1 MRRGSKGSVTNL
13 TAASARGGACVH
25 VWGGPWAFDGCKVVQ
40 GGGGA
45 AVESGG
51 EATLRGC
58 YVGGGLSG
66 RCDLGVHILSH
77 GKALVRGT
85 TVSNTMVGLGVD
97 EEGKCVGEGCVF
109 GEGVRCFLAGGGRG
123 SRVALWSCQVEE
135 EEEKEVENGLGRGGW
150 AYWGE
155 GGTGELEVMDFKGN
169 ISGWLGP
176 VIPGDVKCD
185 VSGAWSRQRGETSR
199 GNSTDF
205 LVDDVEAVMGRG
217 RGGGEGGGGRGETRE
232 WVRSSYPSLFATCV
246 GEHFCPC
253 ICDNFLH

>member
-45 AVESGG
+45 ALEIGG
-51 EATLRGC
+51 EVTLRGC
-58 YVGGGLSG
+58 SVGGCLSG
-66 RCDLGVHILSH
+66 RCDLGVHVLPR

-85 TVSNTMVGLGVD
+85 TVSNTLVGLGVD

-109 GEGVRCFLAGGGRG
+109 RGGVRCFLAGGGKG

-135 EEEKEVENGLGRGGW
+135 GDVEGEGGRKLGGGGW

-155 GGTGELEVMDFKGN
+155 EGTGELEVMGFIGN

-185 VSGAWSRQRGETSR
+185 VSGAWSRQRGGASI

-205 LVDDVEAVMGRG
+205 LVDDVEGVMGRG
-217 RGGGEGGGGRGETRE
+217 GGGGEGGGGGGETRE
-232 WVRSSYPSLFATCV
+232 WVR
-246 GEHFCPC
+246 
-253 ICDNFLH
+253 